1 MSKQSKQIQDKIHL
15 GTHGEDYGS
24 WMSNPVFYVMG
35 VLIVIAAVLAFLFLK
50 VFPVKV
56 LGILFAVLAAV
67 LLVFTGFLVWVRRQ
81 YAFND
86 SMRKSMYGD
95 MDAFA
100 QKLRNMGYQE
110 VRFVDTTKDVFGSKA
125 KASMLFL
132 PDSRMLVGRK

>member
-1 MSKQSKQIQDKIHL
+1 MGGDMQKLMLETLRVLKK
-15 GTHGEDYGS
+15 GG
-24 WMSNPVFYVMG
+24 VFA
-35 VLIVIAAVLAFLFLK
+35 I
-50 VFPVKV
+50 
-56 LGILFAVLAAV
+56 
-67 LLVFTGFLVWVRRQ
+67 
-81 YAFND
+81 ND